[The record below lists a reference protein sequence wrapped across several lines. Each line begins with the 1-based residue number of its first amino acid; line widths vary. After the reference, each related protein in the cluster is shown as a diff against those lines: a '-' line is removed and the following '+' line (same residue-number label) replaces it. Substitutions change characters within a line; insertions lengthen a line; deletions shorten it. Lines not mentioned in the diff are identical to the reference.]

1 MADKIVVFKGIIME
15 SSQSIDRKSFILG
28 MVTAFAECV
37 ANECKKGALSPPF
50 YPQDY
55 ETVLQEVELIAKDHG
70 IFVWYEENF
79 DIPANGRLNW
89 FVLYKF
95 PEVLQ
100 EYQRLRTQGFNPAW
114 NLKEFSNFLSY
125 GTVWGEGSENVIPK
139 VREKRLT
146 IDTYAT
152 VLLKPGDWPIQSAE

>member
-1 MADKIVVFKGIIME
+1 ME

-55 ETVLQEVELIAKDHG
+55 ETVLQEIEL
-70 IFVWYEENF
+70 
-79 DIPANGRLNW
+79 
-89 FVLYKF
+89 
-95 PEVLQ
+95 
-100 EYQRLRTQGFNPAW
+100 
-114 NLKEFSNFLSY
+114 
-125 GTVWGEGSENVIPK
+125 
-139 VREKRLT
+139 REKRLT

-152 VLLKPGDWPIQSAE
+152 VLLKPGDWPIQSAG